1 MRNCERAFLGVRL
14 CGRRI
19 SRGQHGAEKH
29 WASKLRDEDA
39 GRAKFETRT
48 SRGESREAK
57 LCDENFRDEDFEMRS
72 SEIGICER
80 RLLRGDAELT
90 IRRRAFRAE
99 NSARSF
105 RHINLWAM
113 ISERRNVGRIKLRGG
128 TSSWETAR
136 GLREA
141 SEMRKYRVHR
151 TPDEELCDE
160 S

>member
-1 MRNCERAFLGVRL
+1 MINYERAFLGVRL
-14 CGRRI
+14 CGRGI

-57 LCDENFRDEDFEMRS
+57 LCDEIFRDEDFEMRS

-90 IRRRAFRAE
+90 IRRRDFREE

-105 RHINLWAM
+105 RQRNLWAM
-113 ISERRNVGRIKLRGG
+113 LLERRNVGRIKLRGG

-136 GLREA
+136 G
-141 SEMRKYRVHR
+141 M
-151 TPDEELCDE
+151 
-160 S
+160 